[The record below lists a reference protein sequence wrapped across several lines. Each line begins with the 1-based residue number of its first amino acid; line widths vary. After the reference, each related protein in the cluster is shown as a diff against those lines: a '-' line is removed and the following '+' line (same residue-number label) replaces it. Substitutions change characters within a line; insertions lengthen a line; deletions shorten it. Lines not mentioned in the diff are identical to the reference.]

1 MALNFLTIL
10 SGMSLD
16 FETVS
21 EPNRLTE
28 MNICYLSTFLKV
40 KAELNSVHLLL
51 IASTL
56 GWSLHP
62 KINLTMFY
70 NCYHR
75 SYIILDSKS
84 GRNIDNKFNK
94 RFD

>member
-1 MALNFLTIL
+1 MFKHLLKFLARKPPKMALNFLTIL

-56 GWSLHP
+56 G
-62 KINLTMFY
+62 
-70 NCYHR
+70 
-75 SYIILDSKS
+75 
-84 GRNIDNKFNK
+84 
-94 RFD
+94 

>member
-1 MALNFLTIL
+1 MALNFLIIL

-21 EPNRLTE
+21 EPNPLTE

-40 KAELNSVHLLL
+40 KVELNSVHLLL

-56 GWSLHP
+56 G
-62 KINLTMFY
+62 
-70 NCYHR
+70 
-75 SYIILDSKS
+75 
-84 GRNIDNKFNK
+84 
-94 RFD
+94 

>member
-1 MALNFLTIL
+1 MALNFLIIL

-40 KAELNSVHLLL
+40 KVGLNSVHLLL

-56 GWSLHP
+56 G
-62 KINLTMFY
+62 
-70 NCYHR
+70 
-75 SYIILDSKS
+75 
-84 GRNIDNKFNK
+84 
-94 RFD
+94 